1 MMPSIA
7 EQTMPGSGTTVNKGI
22 VDSHHAAAILGFKE
36 QTLRKMRIHGGG
48 PPYLKLN
55 RTVRYRVRDLEEWL
69 DARVTSSTSAV
80 A

>member
-1 MMPSIA
+1 MSCSV
-7 EQTMPGSGTTVNKGI
+7 EQTMPFSGTGVNNGMLTSKG
-22 VDSHHAAAILGFKE
+22 AAAFLGFAD
-36 QTLRKMRIHGGG
+36 QTLRKMRIAGNG

-55 RTVRYRVRDLEEWL
+55 RSVRYRVRDLQAWL